1 MRPHGSSPE
10 QEFWS
15 HFDDQSLTTREGL
28 PRTELVAEMTA
39 EELARIESQLLA
51 RRVAAVVALGAI
63 DTPESRKAVERAL
76 DDPNFFVRANAR
88 TAKARLRTGLSDPR
102 SIMRAQGWRVE
113 PTSDGGET
121 WSPPP
126 GFEP

>member
-76 DDPNFFVRANAR
+76 DDPNFFVRANVRACLTLGVSCAR
-88 TAKARLRTGLSDPR
+88 RDGESSPRATAARHGARRRDSSHKR
-102 SIMRAQGWRVE
+102 QRH
-113 PTSDGGET
+113 
-121 WSPPP
+121 
-126 GFEP
+126 